1 MSDEIGRDSKLPSL
15 IKPVKDE
22 GNDDG
27 TYCTLPH
34 NEKMQQR
41 INTSDKV
48 LCRLYII
55 TCISFSFMICEFIG
69 GWISNSIAI
78 QTDAAHVF
86 SDVIGFIINILA
98 INQGKKPAT
107 KKYSFG
113 FHRSEV
119 LGALLCVL
127 IIWALI
133 VVFVSEST

>member
-1 MSDEIGRDSKLPSL
+1 
-15 IKPVKDE
+15 
-22 GNDDG
+22 
-27 TYCTLPH
+27 
-34 NEKMQQR
+34 
-41 INTSDKV
+41 
-48 LCRLYII
+48 
-55 TCISFSFMICEFIG
+55 MICEFIG

-98 INQGKKPAT
+98 INQGKKKAT
-107 KKYSFG
+107 KKHSFG

-133 VVFVSEST
+133 VVFIMESTERLIAIINKTSKFELNANIMIITSCIGLICQFSNLIALT